1 MKRAATQICLSN
13 LPRLLAVATACLL
26 ILGGC
31 SEPQT
36 EPEEQV
42 RQLLSTVQDAI
53 EAKCSEPQTEP
64 EEQVRQLLST
74 VQDAIEA
81 KQRRELLSMVSPAY
95 SDAHGNDRN
104 DIGNLFRVYFLRQNS
119 IKIISSIDE
128 IRLFGDTAAEV
139 DLTAG
144 LAGSNDRA
152 LGFSASAYRFEF
164 ELVKEGDDWSLVSAR
179 WGRLGDELK

>member
-26 ILGGC
+26 ILGG
-31 SEPQT
+31 
-36 EPEEQV
+36 
-42 RQLLSTVQDAI
+42 
-53 EAKCSEPQTEP
+53 CSEPQTEP